1 MFGIISAFRSS
12 ILGTPWDFGT
22 LAVSTLST
30 AALLTFGL
38 FFFRK
43 TERLIADIA

>member
-1 MFGIISAFRSS
+1 M
-12 ILGTPWDFGT
+12 PWDLGA

-30 AALLTFGL
+30 AAILAFGL
-38 FFFRK
+38 FFFRR